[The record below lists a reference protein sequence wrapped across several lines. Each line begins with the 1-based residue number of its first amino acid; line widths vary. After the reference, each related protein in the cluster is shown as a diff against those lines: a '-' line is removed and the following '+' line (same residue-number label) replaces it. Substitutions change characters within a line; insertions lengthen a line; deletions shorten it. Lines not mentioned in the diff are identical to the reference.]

1 LIVAVVA
8 ALVVVMVVLA
18 TGGYFYLD
26 SKLARVNALVPTATA
41 SAGQNWLV
49 SGVIGGIS
57 HKQEHQL
64 HAGHNT
70 DNAADTILLVHI
82 PANGGP
88 AVLVSIPRDSY
99 VPIPGFGMNK
109 INAATSFGG
118 PRLLVRTVQ
127 QITGLTINH
136 YLGIGYVGLV
146 NAVNA
151 IGGVTICFPHALHD
165 SASGL
170 RLKKG
175 CDTINGKKALEFV
188 RTRHPFATQDLQR
201 EQNQRVFIKALL
213 DKLTSPGTLIN
224 PFAAF
229 PAASGSV
236 GALTVDQG
244 THLSQLISLAF
255 ALRSPQTTT
264 VPIANANYLTPAG
277 DAVQWDRRLALK
289 LFGDLSTDHPVPK
302 RLLTGSQLAG

>member
-1 LIVAVVA
+1 
-8 ALVVVMVVLA
+8 
-18 TGGYFYLD
+18 
-26 SKLARVNALVPTATA
+26 
-41 SAGQNWLV
+41 
-49 SGVIGGIS
+49 
-57 HKQEHQL
+57 
-64 HAGHNT
+64 
-70 DNAADTILLVHI
+70 
-82 PANGGP
+82 
-88 AVLVSIPRDSY
+88 
-99 VPIPGFGMNK
+99 
-109 INAATSFGG
+109 
-118 PRLLVRTVQ
+118 
-127 QITGLTINH
+127 
-136 YLGIGYVGLV
+136 
-146 NAVNA
+146 
-151 IGGVTICFPHALHD
+151 
-165 SASGL
+165 
-170 RLKKG
+170 
-175 CDTINGKKALEFV
+175 V